1 MRCCTAA
8 SHPHD
13 HSFNHELFL
22 DYPCEIQESYPRTP
36 QLPFY
41 TCKSHT
47 PEHPSYPLTHSVVL
61 MHAYPR
67 LTASSTYSPAG
78 GKTPDPNKRTYAD
91 VMQERDLK
99 REEVGG
105 VCSII
110 NSPLF

>member
-1 MRCCTAA
+1 
-8 SHPHD
+8 
-13 HSFNHELFL
+13 
-22 DYPCEIQESYPRTP
+22 
-36 QLPFY
+36 
-41 TCKSHT
+41 
-47 PEHPSYPLTHSVVL
+47 
-61 MHAYPR
+61 MHAYPW
-67 LTASSTYSPAG
+67 LTPSSAYSPAG